1 VSTKSLISTQV
12 QPVGFAAKPRRCGKT
27 FGFDNFGEDDQCV
40 EIRAVSAQL
49 PGADPN
55 TMASAVAQPLERQF
69 AQIPGVNQITS
80 ASVLGATNITLQ
92 FDLSRNIDG
101 AAGDVQ
107 QAINA
112 AQGYLP
118 KNLPTPPTY
127 KKVNPADQPVLIL
140 GLTSEAMPLTQLDQ
154 FADLDVAQQISTLS
168 GVGQVTIFGEQKYAP
183 TIMINPLSLASRGIG
198 KSSCWYAPGA
208 EPILSDR
215 HQWADLPPRAARQ
228 GDCYISQRRAGATR

>member
-1 VSTKSLISTQV
+1 MNLSAPFIRRPIATVLIMIALF
-12 QPVGFAAKPRRCGKT
+12 VGGAIGYNLLSVAALPSVDFPT
-27 FGFDNFGEDDQCV
+27 
-40 EIRAVSAQL
+40 IAVSAQL
-49 PGADPN
+49 PGADPK

-69 AQIPGVNQITS
+69 AEIPGVNQITS
-80 ASVLGATNITLQ
+80 ASVLGTTNITLQ

-112 AQGYLP
+112 AQGFLP

-154 FADLDVAQQISTLS
+154 FADR
-168 GVGQVTIFGEQKYAP
+168 
-183 TIMINPLSLASRGIG
+183 SR
-198 KSSCWYAPGA
+198 
-208 EPILSDR
+208 
-215 HQWADLPPRAARQ
+215 
-228 GDCYISQRRAGATR
+228 SQR